1 LRAALAA
8 TSMKILVP
16 VKQVA
21 RLRDDSVAR
30 AADSA
35 DTRESA
41 VTLTP
46 DALEW
51 SANEWDAF
59 SLEAAL
65 VLRDAAAHDGAG
77 GAEVIAVTVGDERS
91 EPALRAAL
99 AMGAERAIRV
109 WDEQLD
115 LPHVGGD
122 PLSVAR
128 LLAAVAK
135 AESPQLIL
143 CGAQSA
149 DMANAATGVA
159 LAGLLDFAHVAVVS
173 AIERDGER
181 LAVQREL
188 EGGAVELLRI
198 STPALLTVQTAV
210 NAPRRPNLRAIKQAR
225 AAAVTVLGL
234 DELRLDADELRTA
247 AGARTAS
254 LYARAA
260 GRGATMLEGSPAQ
273 LAASIATIVGEAI
286 GS

>member
-1 LRAALAA
+1 
-8 TSMKILVP
+8 MKILVP

-21 RLRDDSVAR
+21 RLRGDFAAR
-30 AADSA
+30 VVDSA
-35 DTRESA
+35 DARASA

-51 SANEWDAF
+51 STNEWDAF
-59 SLEAAL
+59 SLELAL
-65 VLRDAAAHDGAG
+65 ALRDDAARDGADEI
-77 GAEVIAVTVGDERS
+77 EVVAVTVGSERS

-109 WDEQLD
+109 WDEALD
-115 LPHVGGD
+115 VAYDGAD

-128 LLAAVAK
+128 VLAAVAE

-143 CGAQSA
+143 CGAQSE

-159 LAGLLDFAHVAVVS
+159 VAGLLDFAHVAVVS
-173 AIERDGER
+173 AVARDGER

-198 STPALLTVQTAV
+198 STPALLTVQTVA

-225 AAAVTVLGL
+225 EASVTVLGL
-234 DELRLDADELRTA
+234 DELGLDSGTLAAA
-247 AGARTAS
+247 AGARTTG
-254 LYARAA
+254 LYARPA
-260 GRGATMLEGSPAQ
+260 GGGATLLDGSPAE
-273 LAASIATIVGEAI
+273 LGARIAAIVNEAI
-286 GS
+286 AS

>member
-1 LRAALAA
+1 
-8 TSMKILVP
+8 MKILVP

-21 RLRDDSVAR
+21 RLRDDFAAHEAR
-30 AADSA
+30 PANSGDA
-35 DTRESA
+35 RESV

-51 SANEWDAF
+51 STNEWDAF

-65 VLRDAAAHDGAG
+65 ALRDDAARDGAG

-99 AMGAERAIRV
+99 AMGAERAIRI
-109 WDEQLD
+109 WDEALD
-115 LPHVGGD
+115 PRSDGAD

-128 LLAAVAK
+128 LLAAVAE

-159 LAGLLDFAHVAVVS
+159 LAGLLGFAHVAVVS

-188 EGGAVELLRI
+188 EGGAVELLQI
-198 STPALLTVQTAV
+198 SAPALLTVQTGL
-210 NAPRRPNLRAIKQAR
+210 NTPRRPNLRAIKQAR
-225 AAAVTVLGL
+225 ATAVTVLGL
-234 DELRLDADELRTA
+234 GELGLDADTLRAA
-247 AGARTAS
+247 AGARLAG
-254 LYARAA
+254 LYARPA
-260 GRGATMLEGSPAQ
+260 RSGATPLEGSPAEI
-273 LAASIATIVGEAI
+273 AARIAAIVSEAI
-286 GS
+286 AS

>member
-1 LRAALAA
+1 
-8 TSMKILVP
+8 MKILVP

-21 RLRDDSVAR
+21 RLRDDFAAR
-30 AADSA
+30 VADSA
-35 DTRESA
+35 DARASA

-51 SANEWDAF
+51 STNEWDAF
-59 SLEAAL
+59 SLELAL
-65 VLRDAAAHDGAG
+65 ALRDDAVRDGAG
-77 GAEVIAVTVGDERS
+77 DIEVVAVTVGNERS

-109 WDEQLD
+109 WDEALD
-115 LPHVGGD
+115 VTYDGAD

-128 LLAAVAK
+128 LLAAVAE

-173 AIERDGER
+173 AVARDGER
-181 LAVQREL
+181 LDVQREL

-198 STPALLTVQTAV
+198 STPALLTVQTGI

-225 AAAVTVLGL
+225 EAVVTVLGL
-234 DELRLDADELRTA
+234 DELGLDSRTLAAA
-247 AGARTAS
+247 AGARTAG
-254 LYARAA
+254 LYARPAGGAA
-260 GRGATMLEGSPAQ
+260 MLDGSPAE
-273 LAASIATIVGEAI
+273 LGARIAAIVNEAI
-286 GS
+286 AS